1 MIALRHFMSRFP
13 CNSSN
18 SVLPSQ
24 KLSRDDCTLCKF
36 TDTMQ
41 QIFLDK
47 SEFSAIMVSK
57 G

>member
-13 CNSSN
+13 CNSWN
-18 SVLPSQ
+18 SVLPFR
-24 KLSRDDCTLCKF
+24 KLSRDDCTRCKS

-47 SEFSAIMVSK
+47 YEFSAIIVSK